1 MLPVKALTESTFFS
15 KSRKRTMYIG
25 ILASH
30 LKLLF
35 RERCRI
41 NANVSKRQYSADQ
54 SKCKLFSWRNDETAK
69 VVQWAKT
76 TFRTNGVCYKDQ
88 QKGKIFPGS
97 FWIWPMTLTFMTY
110 DRQMD
115 FLWQWMRK
123 NLRDKLTWLPI
134 NWITTSAW
142 LFTMNLHQSFFL
154 IL

>member
-54 SKCKLFSWRNDETAK
+54 SKNKLFSWRNVETAK

-76 TFRTNGVCYKDQ
+76 TFRTNGVCYNDQ

-97 FWIWPMTLTFMTY
+97 FWIWPMILTTITD
-110 DRQMD
+110 DRQMEV
-115 FLWQWMRK
+115 LWQWMRK

-134 NWITTSAW
+134 IWIATSVW
-142 LFTMNLHQSFFL
+142 LFTMTVLRSFF
-154 IL
+154 